1 MLVQFSLL
9 FDLSLFNVFLV
20 ALKTL
25 FLTFDVQYP
34 SPQGVCELVEEI
46 KQVLINYDNGQHVVE
61 GVQRD
66 GRRGG
71 KKDIEWF
78 ALDMNKDHSVIFEI
92 ASKYCILDS
101 CLL

>member
-9 FDLSLFNVFLV
+9 FDLSFFYVFLV

-66 GRRGG
+66 GRRGR
-71 KKDIEWF
+71 KKDIEW
-78 ALDMNKDHSVIFEI
+78 LCRRGSIGDGKTWVESWRV
-92 ASKYCILDS
+92 S
-101 CLL
+101 

>member
-46 KQVLINYDNGQHVVE
+46 KQYLLTMTMGSTWWKECREMVGEEEKKILNG
-61 GVQRD
+61 
-66 GRRGG
+66 
-71 KKDIEWF
+71 F
-78 ALDMNKDHSVIFEI
+78 AEEVALGMERHG
-92 ASKYCILDS
+92 
-101 CLL
+101 